1 MLTYIVRR
9 ILYSIPVLFFAT
21 FFSFIFISYAGN
33 PTALLR
39 QNPRVPPSTIHH
51 LEIQEHLNV
60 PVVERYFLWLQDV
73 FVHKFGNSLQTLQ
86 PIWPQ
91 MTRTMGHTLQFIVIS
106 EVLALILG
114 IAVGIYSAIRQYS
127 VFDYTFTTVGFLGFA
142 MFFFSD
148 AAITEIYTLSLHDI
162 PKLWCL

>member
-9 ILYSIPVLFFAT
+9 ILYRIPVLFFTT
-21 FFSFIFISYAGN
+21 FFSFIFVSYAGT
-33 PTALLR
+33 PVEHLR
-39 QNPRVPPSTIHH
+39 QNPRVPRSTIHNLIIQQH
-51 LEIQEHLNV
+51 LDKNV
-60 PVVERYFLWLQDV
+60 FERYFLWLHDV
-73 FVHKFGNSLQTLQ
+73 FVHKFGNSLATLQ

-127 VFDYTFTTVGFLGFA
+127 IFDYTFTTVGFLGFA
-142 MFFFSD
+142 MPTFWLALLLQIALDRKS
-148 AAITEIYTLSLHDI
+148 TRLNSSH
-162 PKLWCL
+162 